1 MVYLVTGQP
10 DLFENPNY
18 KLMSVEESLQL
29 LSSCKILQYDS
40 ETTGVDARI
49 CDLLCVQFGN
59 KEKDF
64 QIVVDTT
71 TVSILL
77 YKSILEDKYIIG
89 QNLKFD
95 LQFLYNYGIIPRKV
109 YDTMIV
115 EQLLYLGYPS
125 GTISYSLASIA
136 QRRLG
141 IDIDKS
147 IRGQIIWRGLDEQV
161 ILYSANDVKWLE
173 DIMYS
178 QLKDCEEKQCKV
190 GAKLEC
196 DFVPVISYLEWC
208 GIKLDEDKWK
218 AKMVK
223 DKAHLD
229 KAKKDLD
236 SRFISLC
243 DSEDKNH
250 QGYDVVTL
258 YYTPYNDEEY
268 TSFLQRKTALL
279 NAGYIEI
286 ATSTASGMGS
296 ASCTLRSPTTVSLIP
311 KLRKKYLYT
320 ELQGDLFGGYST
332 GPECKVNWSSSR
344 QVVDIAKALGF
355 DTTVQDKKTKED
367 KDSVL
372 EKHLKTQKGINDE
385 FLDLYFAYQEY
396 AKVVSSFGQSQLN
409 MVNPKTGRC
418 HTIYKQLG
426 AASGRMSCGSQQPN
440 HALAKLKGIAAKDC
454 TYCNFQQ
461 LPSDEVTRS
470 CFVAEEGNLFC
481 SCDYSALESR
491 LGADIYQEHSMIEEF
506 LYKSGDIHS
515 LVAKACFTELKDKT
529 TEEIKKNYPH
539 LRKKAK
545 PIGFSQQFGGS
556 ARAIASSLGCPLE
569 EAEDIAA
576 AYLNGFPGIAKFK
589 ADGSKAVRQKGYV
602 LMCKYTGHKMYWW
615 DHQVWLDRQKSFTQ
629 EFWEEYR
636 TKHKDTGDSIA
647 LSVREHFQAASKW
660 DRMALNSPT
669 QGTGIVILKS
679 AMTDFFN
686 YIVDNGLFNK
696 VKIVALVHDEANIE
710 YPINLAMDIVLKECM
725 EKAAAKFCK
734 SLPIPAEAAVGD
746 HWIH

>member
-125 GTISYSLASIA
+125 GTISYSLAAIA

-208 GIKLDEDKWK
+208 GIKLDENKWLV
-218 AKMVK
+218 KMKK
-223 DKAHLD
+223 DKENLD
-229 KAKKDLD
+229 KAKEALD
-236 SRFISLC
+236 RFI
-243 DSEDKNH
+243 
-250 QGYDVVTL
+250 
-258 YYTPYNDEEY
+258 
-268 TSFLQRKTALL
+268 TSNPNLSQFTH
-279 NAGYIEI
+279 IE
-286 ATSTASGMGS
+286 
-296 ASCTLRSPTTVSLIP
+296 R
-311 KLRKKYLYT
+311 
-320 ELQGDLFGGYST
+320 QGDLFSGFNSEPLCT
-332 GPECKVNWSSSR
+332 INWSSSR
-344 QVVDIAKALGF
+344 QVVQLAKILGF
-355 DTTVQDKKTKED
+355 DTVVQDKKTKED

-440 HALAKLKGIAAKDC
+440 HALAKLKGIPAKDC

-515 LVAKACFTELKDKT
+515 LVAKACFPELKDKT

-556 ARAIASSLGCPLE
+556 ARAIASSLGCSLE

-615 DHQVWLDRQKSFTQ
+615 DHQVWLDRQESFTQ

-636 TKHKDTGDSIA
+636 NKHKDTGDSIA

-710 YPINLAMDIVLKECM
+710 YPINLSMDIVLKECM

>member
-77 YKSILEDKYIIG
+77 YKSILEDKYIVG

-125 GTISYSLASIA
+125 GTISYSLAAIA
-136 QRRLG
+136 QRRLC

-208 GIKLDEDKWK
+208 GIKLDEEKWL
-218 AKMVK
+218 AKMKK
-223 DKAHLD
+223 DKENLD
-229 KAKKDLD
+229 KARESLD
-236 SRFISLC
+236 KFI
-243 DSEDKNH
+243 
-250 QGYDVVTL
+250 
-258 YYTPYNDEEY
+258 
-268 TSFLQRKTALL
+268 TSNPNLSQFTH
-279 NAGYIEI
+279 IE
-286 ATSTASGMGS
+286 
-296 ASCTLRSPTTVSLIP
+296 R
-311 KLRKKYLYT
+311 
-320 ELQGDLFGGYST
+320 QGDLFSGFNSEPICT
-332 GPECKVNWSSSR
+332 INWSSSR
-344 QVVDIAKALGF
+344 QVVQLAKILGF

-385 FLDLYFAYQEY
+385 FLDLYFNYQEY

-409 MVNPKTGRC
+409 MINPKTGRC

-440 HALAKLKGIAAKDC
+440 HALAKLKGIPAKDC

-515 LVAKACFTELKDKT
+515 LVAKACFPELKDKT

-556 ARAIASSLGCPLE
+556 ARAIASSLGCSLE

-636 TKHKDTGDSIA
+636 TRHKDTGDAIA

-660 DRMALNSPT
+660 DRMALNAPT
-669 QGTGIVILKS
+669 QNTGIVILKS

-686 YIVDNGLFNK
+686 YIVDNGLFNR

-710 YPINLAMDIVLKECM
+710 YPINLSMDVVLKECM

-734 SLPIPAEAAVGD
+734 SLPIPAEAAVGN